1 MNKPLLFILFFLCS
15 CVASCCTDVPENT
28 IAPESVAMSKRIA
41 ASEVTIIDGVD
52 ASQFLGTWYEIARLN
67 HSYERGLD
75 NVTTHYEQNKDGSL
89 SVTNKGYNRLGEE
102 WNTTEGK
109 AIFVEAAN
117 ADTTYLGK
125 LNISFPNFSNSAYNI
140 IALDKVYYN
149 YMMVSGGSKE
159 TLWILS
165 RTPELT
171 YPIKQHLVS
180 QARGL
185 GFATDELIYVNQNPD
200 IPNYEAGQHV
210 IKK

>member
-15 CVASCCTDVPENT
+15 CIASCCADTPEN
-28 IAPESVAMSKRIA
+28 VAV
-41 ASEVTIIDGVD
+41 SEMTIIDGID
-52 ASQFLGTWYEIARLN
+52 ASQFLGTWYEIARLD

-75 NVTTHYEQNKDGSL
+75 NVTTHYERHKDGSL
-89 SVTNKGYNRLGEE
+89 SVINKGFNRQDEE
-102 WNTTEGK
+102 WNTTEGT
-109 AIFVEAAN
+109 ANFVEAAN

-125 LNISFPNFSNSAYNI
+125 LKISFPHLSNSAYNI

-149 YMMVSGGSKE
+149 YMMVSGKKKE

-210 IKK
+210 IKKR